1 MNPGFKKKKGHSY
14 CPRCEAEY
22 NNKVKPKYCTQENCG
37 GYLGGSYKPPQKDY
51 SLPDAKLITRDIAS
65 VRLHKTGHP
74 IRVFVDLKQNKVC
87 VKTKAIHILFI

>member
-22 NNKVKPKYCTQENCG
+22 NNKVKPKYCTQEKCG

-65 VRLHKTGHP
+65 IRLHKTGHP

-87 VKTKAIHILFI
+87 VKTKAIHLLFI